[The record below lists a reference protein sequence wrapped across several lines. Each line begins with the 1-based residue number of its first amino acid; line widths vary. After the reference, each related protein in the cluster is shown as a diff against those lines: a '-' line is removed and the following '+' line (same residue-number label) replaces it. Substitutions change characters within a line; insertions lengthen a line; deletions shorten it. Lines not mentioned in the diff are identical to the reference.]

1 MESVAECFIYYEC
14 FWLMCIVITEEQKT
28 PEQKDREA
36 RLLKDLLELIDER
49 DKLERIKMSTQLE

>member
-1 MESVAECFIYYEC
+1 MLGYCY
-14 FWLMCIVITEEQKT
+14 TEEQKT

-36 RLLKDLLELIDER
+36 KLLKDLLELIDER